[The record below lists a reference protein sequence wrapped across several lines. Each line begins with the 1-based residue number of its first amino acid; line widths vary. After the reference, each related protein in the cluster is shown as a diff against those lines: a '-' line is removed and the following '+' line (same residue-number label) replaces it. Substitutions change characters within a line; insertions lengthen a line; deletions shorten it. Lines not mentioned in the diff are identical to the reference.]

1 MSALRD
7 LIVGEA
13 ELDDE
18 EGDESFDEET
28 GEVRRSKQGTNG
40 LNGANG
46 HYDDS
51 SEEEEDDNDEE
62 AARQVIARAQAFSAE
77 IQLMTLLSMA
87 IDQGRLH
94 CRRR

>member
-28 GEVRRSKQGTNG
+28 GEVRRIKQGTNG
-40 LNGANG
+40 LNGVNG

-62 AARQVIARAQAFSAE
+62 AARQVITRAQASTFG
-77 IQLMTLLSMA
+77 IQLLTLTFMVV
-87 IDQGRLH
+87 DQGRFH
-94 CRRR
+94 CRGR

>member
-18 EGDESFDEET
+18 EEDESFDEDT
-28 GEVRRSKQGTNG
+28 GEVRRNKKVGNG
-40 LNGANG
+40 LNGVNG
-46 HYDDS
+46 HFDDS

-62 AARQVIARAQAFSAE
+62 AARQVIVLTLGASVRG
-77 IQLMTLLSMA
+77 LTTDLLSLPVG
-87 IDQGRLH
+87 QGRLY
-94 CRRR
+94 CGR

>member
-28 GEVRRSKQGTNG
+28 GEVRRSKTGTNG
-40 LNGANG
+40 LNGVNG

-62 AARQVIARAQAFSAE
+62 AARQVISRPPSVWFQYPANDFAFRGFRSGKVS
-77 IQLMTLLSMA
+77 L
-87 IDQGRLH
+87 
-94 CRRR
+94 

>member
-40 LNGANG
+40 LNGVNG

-62 AARQVIARAQAFSAE
+62 AARQVICRPQASGSK
-77 IQLMTLLSMA
+77 ITLMTLLSLA
-87 IDQGRLH
+87 LDQGRLH

>member
-18 EGDESFDEET
+18 EGDESFDEDT

-40 LNGANG
+40 LNGVNG

-62 AARQVIARAQAFSAE
+62 AARQVIAQAQAFATE
-77 IQLMTLLSMA
+77 IQLMTLLFMA
-87 IDQGRLH
+87 VDQGRLH

>member
-18 EGDESFDEET
+18 DGEESFDEET
-28 GEVRRSKQGTNG
+28 GEVRRTKKGTNG
-40 LNGANG
+40 VNGTNG
-46 HYDDS
+46 HFDDS

-62 AARQVIARAQAFSAE
+62 AARQVNFQAAVVDSGTWPLTFA
-77 IQLMTLLSMA
+77 LLV
-87 IDQGRLH
+87 
-94 CRRR
+94 CR

>member
-40 LNGANG
+40 LNGVNG

-62 AARQVIARAQAFSAE
+62 AARQVTTRAQALSAE
-77 IQLMTLLSMA
+77 IQLMTLLFMA

>member
-28 GEVRRSKQGTNG
+28 GEVRRGKQGTNG
-40 LNGANG
+40 LNGVNG

-62 AARQVIARAQAFSAE
+62 AARQVISRSQASTSK
-77 IQLMTLLSMA
+77 IPLTTLLYVA
-87 IDQGRLH
+87 LD
-94 CRRR
+94 

>member
-18 EGDESFDEET
+18 EGDESFDEDT

-40 LNGANG
+40 LNGVNG

-62 AARQVIARAQAFSAE
+62 AARQVIIRPQASGPK
-77 IQLMTLLSMA
+77 IPLITLLSVA
-87 IDQGRLH
+87 LDQGRLH

>member
-18 EGDESFDEET
+18 EGDESFDEDT

-40 LNGANG
+40 LNGVNG

-62 AARQVIARAQAFSAE
+62 AARQVIARAQAFSPE

-87 IDQGRLH
+87 ID
-94 CRRR
+94 

>member
-40 LNGANG
+40 LNGVNG

-62 AARQVIARAQAFSAE
+62 AARQVITRPQASAFE
-77 IQLMTLLSMA
+77 IQLLTLTFMVV
-87 IDQGRLH
+87 DQGRFH

>member
-18 EGDESFDEET
+18 EGDESFDEDT

-40 LNGANG
+40 LNGVNG

-62 AARQVIARAQAFSAE
+62 AARQVIARAQAFGSE
-77 IQLMTLLSMA
+77 TQLTTLLLMA
-87 IDQGRLH
+87 LDQGRLH

>member
-28 GEVRRSKQGTNG
+28 GEVRRSKPGING
-40 LNGANG
+40 MNGANG

-62 AARQVIARAQAFSAE
+62 AARQVMSRPS
-77 IQLMTLLSMA
+77 SV
-87 IDQGRLH
+87 RLQYPANDSTF
-94 CRRR
+94 RGSRSGKASL

>member
-40 LNGANG
+40 LNGVNG

-62 AARQVIARAQAFSAE
+62 AARQVTTRAQAFVFE
-77 IQLMTLLSMA
+77 IPVTDS
-87 IDQGRLH
+87 DFHG
-94 CRRR
+94 CRSGKVSL